1 MFKKSNLFTMDKEVV
16 LNKLKKG
23 ETGVVKRLV
32 TTDSKNL
39 QKLLAMGIVPGRILQ
54 VIQTYPVYILQI
66 DQTQMAMDE
75 QLAER
80 IIVEGGN

>member
-1 MFKKSNLFTMDKEVV
+1 MFKKSSLFTMDKEIA

-23 ETGVVKRLV
+23 ETGVVKRLI
-32 TTDSKNL
+32 TEDSKNL
-39 QKLLAMGIVPGRILQ
+39 QKLLAMGIVPGRIIQ
-54 VIQTYPVYILQI
+54 VIQTYPVYILRI